1 MQTRLQG
8 DELVG
13 FYRDRDG
20 KQDKKGHDGG
30 VMHWEFGSYNIK
42 WESGV
47 LGHECLFFLMLSFFL
62 STRCFP
68 RSLLNTQY
76 HMLALLGFRKIT
88 YLKVG
93 DIYVLLQGKFF

>member
-1 MQTRLQG
+1 MGIWGSRTRMFVFS
-8 DELVG
+8 DA
-13 FYRDRDG
+13 
-20 KQDKKGHDGG
+20 
-30 VMHWEFGSYNIK
+30 
-42 WESGV
+42 
-47 LGHECLFFLMLSFFL
+47 FLFL

-93 DIYVLLQGKFF
+93 DIYVLLQEGKFI